1 MPLGNYYGVMSDNN
15 PSAPSSSSDQH
26 DDRQQPY
33 QQPQNPMG
41 EGGDG
46 TQQTPLYPDSSHYS
60 QTPSSRPAYGA
71 DAGQHNPYQDQQNAQ
86 QPQQTFPVSSQWP
99 NDGGAG
105 APNQY
110 GAFDG
115 NPGNPNYPNYPGNAG
130 NSGYSGNP
138 GYPNY
143 PGYPGQ
149 QPYATPYGPNDRW
162 NTLCIVGF
170 ALAFIIPVV
179 GLILSIIALN
189 QINKTGGKS
198 RGLSIAG
205 IIIGGISTVLTVIGI
220 IFGFWIIG
228 QTIKGID
235 TDSDSW
241 SYCYGD
247 SCDEDWD
254 DSMNSTDEWSAA
266 DTRNSP
272 EEYAPTVITTNP
284 DATTTTLWPGVAV

>member
-1 MPLGNYYGVMSDNN
+1 MSDNN

-46 TQQTPLYPDSSHYS
+46 TRQTPLYPDSSH
-60 QTPSSRPAYGA
+60 
-71 DAGQHNPYQDQQNAQ
+71 
-86 QPQQTFPVSSQWP
+86 
-99 NDGGAG
+99 
-105 APNQY
+105 
-110 GAFDG
+110 
-115 NPGNPNYPNYPGNAG
+115 
-130 NSGYSGNP
+130 
-138 GYPNY
+138 
-143 PGYPGQ
+143 
-149 QPYATPYGPNDRW
+149 YGPNDRW

-254 DSMNSTDEWSAA
+254 DSMNSTA
-266 DTRNSP
+266 
-272 EEYAPTVITTNP
+272 
-284 DATTTTLWPGVAV
+284 G